1 MIVLGINGGFR
12 QGYQDVSAVL
22 VRDGVVVAA
31 IEEERMSRIKY
42 SAGRLPHLSVLEVL
56 RMADISIREVDLVAF
71 HGSTWEAE
79 IDVRI
84 QHYFENHFG
93 YCPPVKRYHHHDC
106 HAAAT
111 YFSSG
116 YRHALVMTMDNSGDG
131 ISLQIA
137 VGADY
142 AIRDRKRFSRPNSL
156 GLFYSLI
163 TQFCGFVK
171 DSDEYKVMGLAA
183 YGDKTRYDFSWLLS
197 FQDEELVL
205 NTDYINAVGPKAP
218 SLHRDEKI
226 FNELFEER
234 MALRRRL
241 PHESISQVYKDIA
254 ASAQFHL
261 ERIILQ
267 IAGYFLGKEGQTNL
281 CIAGGVALN
290 CLANQRVMNELAI
303 DGFFV
308 QPASSDAG
316 ISLGAAWLACLDYNV
331 KPQAPESAFLGNEYS
346 DAEIQLV
353 LDICQAHYERVD
365 DPAAI
370 AADLLASGK
379 VIGWYQGRM
388 EFGPRALGN
397 RSILANPATPD
408 IQSLVNRKI
417 KFREGFR
424 PFGASVLEEDCS
436 ANFEGRLPIAPYMT
450 VTYQTRK
457 EKLDQLKGVT
467 HADGSCRIQTVNEKQ
482 NKLYYRLLKLLKEK
496 TGSGVCLNTSFN
508 LKYEPIVC
516 TPQQAL
522 GTFYA
527 SGLDALI
534 IGHYLIRK

>member
-22 VRDGVVVAA
+22 IRDGAIVAA
-31 IEEERMSRIKY
+31 IEEERLSRVKY
-42 SAGRLPHLSVLEVL
+42 SAGRLPHLAVLEVL
-56 RMADISIREVDLVAF
+56 RIGGVSIREVDILAF

-79 IDVRI
+79 IDGRI
-84 QHYFENHFG
+84 QQYFENHFG
-93 YCPPVKRYHHHDC
+93 YCPLIKRYHHHDC
-106 HAAAT
+106 HAAASF
-111 YFSSG
+111 FSSG
-116 YRHALVMTMDNSGDG
+116 YPEAMIMTMDNSGDG

-137 VGADY
+137 VGKGTQ
-142 AIRDRKRFSRPNSL
+142 IEVVKRFPRPDSL
-156 GLFYSLI
+156 GLFYSLL

-171 DSDEYKVMGLAA
+171 DGDEYKLMGLAA

-197 FQDEELVL
+197 FEGEALRL
-205 NTDYINAVGPKAP
+205 NTAYINTVGPKAP
-218 SLHRDEKI
+218 SLHRDEMI
-226 FNELFEER
+226 FNALFEQK
-234 MALRRRL
+234 MGMKRRL
-241 PHESISQVYKDIA
+241 PHEEITQIYKDIA
-254 ASAQFHL
+254 ASAQLHF
-261 ERIILQ
+261 ENTALQ
-267 IAGYFLGKEGQTNL
+267 IATYFLGKTGQKNL
-281 CIAGGVALN
+281 CTAGGAALN
-290 CLANQRVMNELAI
+290 CLANQRLMNELPI
-303 DGFFV
+303 EGFFV

-316 ISLGAAWLACLDYNV
+316 ISLGAAWLACLDYNIAAKV
-331 KPQAPESAFLGNEYS
+331 PADAFLGNEYS
-346 DAEIQLV
+346 DAEIQQV

-370 AADLLASGK
+370 AAELLASGK
-379 VIGWYQGRM
+379 VIAWYQGRM

-436 ANFEGRLPIAPYMT
+436 ANFEGRLPVAPYMT

-457 EKLDQLKGVT
+457 EKLDLLKGVT

-482 NKLYYRLLKLLKEK
+482 NKRYYQLLRLLKEK

-534 IGHYLIRK
+534 IGHYLVRK

>member
-12 QGYQDVSAVL
+12 QGYQDVGAVL
-22 VRDGVVVAA
+22 IRDGAVLAA
-31 IEEERMSRIKY
+31 IEEERLSRVKY

-56 RMADISIREVDLVAF
+56 RIGGISIREVDILAF

-79 IDVRI
+79 IDGRI
-84 QHYFENHFG
+84 QQYFENHFG
-93 YCPPVKRYHHHDC
+93 YCPLIKRYHHHDC
-106 HAAAT
+106 HAAASF
-111 YFSSG
+111 FSSG
-116 YRHALVMTMDNSGDG
+116 YPEAMIMTMDNSGDG

-137 VGADY
+137 VGKGTQ
-142 AIRDRKRFSRPNSL
+142 IEVVKRFPRPDSL
-156 GLFYSLI
+156 GLFYSLL

-171 DSDEYKVMGLAA
+171 DGDEYKLMGLAA

-197 FQDEELVL
+197 FEDEALRL
-205 NTDYINAVGPKAP
+205 NTAYINTVGPKAP
-218 SLHRDEKI
+218 SLHRDEMI
-226 FNELFEER
+226 FNALFEQK
-234 MALRRRL
+234 MGMKRRL
-241 PHESISQVYKDIA
+241 PHEEITQVYKDIA
-254 ASAQFHL
+254 ASAQLHF
-261 ERIILQ
+261 ENTTLQ
-267 IAGYFLGKEGQTNL
+267 IAKYFLGKIGQKNL
-281 CIAGGVALN
+281 CTAGGAALN
-290 CLANQRVMNELAI
+290 CLANQRLMNELPI
-303 DGFFV
+303 EGFFV

-316 ISLGAAWLACLDYNV
+316 ISLGAAWLACIDYNI
-331 KPQAPESAFLGNEYS
+331 APKAPADAFLGNEYS
-346 DAEIQLV
+346 DAEIQQV

-370 AADLLASGK
+370 AADLLAWGK
-379 VIGWYQGRM
+379 VIAWYQGRM

-436 ANFEGRLPIAPYMT
+436 ANFEGRLPVAPYMT

-457 EKLDQLKGVT
+457 EKLGLLKGVT

-482 NKLYYRLLKLLKEK
+482 NKRYYQLLRLLKEK

-527 SGLDALI
+527 SGLDGLI
-534 IGHYLIRK
+534 IGHYLVRK